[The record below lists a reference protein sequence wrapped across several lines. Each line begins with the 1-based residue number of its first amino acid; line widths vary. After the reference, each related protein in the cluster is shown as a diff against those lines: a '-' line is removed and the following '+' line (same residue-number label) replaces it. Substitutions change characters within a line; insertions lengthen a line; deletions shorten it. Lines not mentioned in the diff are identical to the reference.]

1 MNPTLDYLASRNRAR
16 AAAAPG
22 RVRQLALADAQAAPP
37 TANAPFAGE
46 LALANAIKP
55 AMHAHAYFKKQTVA
69 AAAGFVVLGSAAL
82 ALPYLMVPSLVF
94 LGVEAFAL
102 AGAAISGY
110 YTVFKRYGPSKI
122 SEDRLVD
129 AQQALKA
136 SDDEHHKPMSLLEVL
151 MMLGIMFLDGF
162 MSGSGLSQ
170 SIFQEI
176 FTPRWALVAGAAWG
190 VGATVLLFKLVDDA
204 AKEYAIN
211 QRRTVIRNLSQ
222 SSDADDQARALA
234 MKRAVGGKLNNDYG
248 TRANKTGARW
258 ALVATVLVLSVS
270 TFLMRTGGHDDSAP
284 GVQQPAVQSP
294 AFLRA

>member
-1 MNPTLDYLASRNRAR
+1 
-16 AAAAPG
+16 
-22 RVRQLALADAQAAPP
+22 
-37 TANAPFAGE
+37 
-46 LALANAIKP
+46 
-55 AMHAHAYFKKQTVA
+55 
-69 AAAGFVVLGSAAL
+69 
-82 ALPYLMVPSLVF
+82 
-94 LGVEAFAL
+94 
-102 AGAAISGY
+102 
-110 YTVFKRYGPSKI
+110 
-122 SEDRLVD
+122 
-129 AQQALKA
+129 
-136 SDDEHHKPMSLLEVL
+136 